1 LIDELATA
9 RGRSLVARVFDWR
22 LLARVFDWRLLARVF
37 GL

>member
-1 LIDELATA
+1 MA